1 MDQCKIPHQRHLY
14 NHMIKLKYFSCV
26 FLLAACT
33 QLPQTNVQANQWSL
47 NEVAPGVYVH
57 QAAVQESSAANQ
69 GDIANIGFIVGKKC
83 VAVIDSGGSFAV
95 GKQLRAAITRVT
107 PLPVCYVINTHVH
120 PDHIFGNAAFN
131 ADKPTFI
138 GHAKLPLA
146 MSSRAQNYLNA
157 IKRDLGDTAQDSV
170 IVPPTQTLKDALEL
184 DLGERKLTLR
194 AWRTAHTDN
203 DVTVMD
209 ETTKTLW
216 LSDLLFIGHTPVVD
230 GKLKGWL
237 AVMEELR
244 GIKATAV
251 IPGHGAVSK
260 DWPAAA
266 NNQQRYLES
275 LLNETRQTLSNR
287 KTIQQAVDNVGIG
300 ERDKWQLFDLFHK
313 RNVTTVFAE
322 LEWED

>member
-1 MDQCKIPHQRHLY
+1 
-14 NHMIKLKYFSCV
+14 MIIFKYLLLLFS
-26 FLLAACT
+26 LAACG
-33 QLPQTNVQANQWSL
+33 QLPQTSVRASNFSINQ
-47 NEVAPGVYVH
+47 VAPGVYVH
-57 QAAVQESSAANQ
+57 QGAMAESSAANQ

-131 ADKPTFI
+131 ADQPTFI

-146 MSSRAQNYLNA
+146 MATRSQNYLNA
-157 IKRDLGDTAQDSV
+157 IKRDLGAAADGSV
-170 IVPPTQTLKDALEL
+170 VVAPTQTLKDTLAL

-203 DVTVMD
+203 DVTVFD
-209 ETTKTLW
+209 ETTGTLW
-216 LSDLLFIGHTPVVD
+216 LSDLLFIEHTPVVD

-237 AVMEELR
+237 AVMDELR
-244 GIKATAV
+244 GIKANSV
-251 IPGHGAVSK
+251 IPGHGAVQK
-260 DWPAAA
+260 NWPTAAK
-266 NNQQRYLES
+266 NQQRYLES
-275 LLNETRQTLSNR
+275 LLNETRQMLSDR
-287 KTIQQAVDNVGIG
+287 KTMQQAVETVGVS
-300 ERDKWQLFDLFHK
+300 ERDQWQLFDLFHK
-313 RNVTTVFAE
+313 RNVTTAFAE

>member
-1 MDQCKIPHQRHLY
+1 
-14 NHMIKLKYFSCV
+14 MIILKYLL
-26 FLLAACT
+26 FLCLLVACT
-33 QLPQTNVQANQWSL
+33 QLPQTNAQASDWLL

-83 VAVIDSGGSFAV
+83 VAVIDSGGSVAV
-95 GKQLRAAITRVT
+95 GKQLRAAISRVT

-146 MSSRAQNYLNA
+146 MGSRGQNYLNA
-157 IKRDLGDTAQDSV
+157 IKRDLGDVAKDSV
-170 IVPPTQTLKDALEL
+170 IVPPTQTLKDTLALE
-184 DLGERKLTLR
+184 LGERKLTLR

-209 ETTKTLW
+209 ETTKALW

-237 AVMEELR
+237 VVMDELR
-244 GIKATAV
+244 NIKATTV

-266 NNQQRYLES
+266 NNQQHYLES
-275 LLNETRQTLSNR
+275 LLNETRQMLSSR
-287 KTIQQAVDNVGIG
+287 KTIQQAVDSVGIS
-300 ERDKWQLFDLFHK
+300 ERDQWQLFDLFHK